1 MNNFSLYTF
10 RLYHY
15 LLTVRDTLEYTIKRE
30 HKVEVY
36 ESRKKIL
43 TENLNEG
50 TPFGDFLKNNGETG
64 DKIKEKINS
73 FIKELY
79 SEESTILMPSGETV
93 RVDVAQLVT
102 LFDMTVGIAE
112 TLRDIV
118 YQYVNFGLKNED
130 VNQRIDQLLVQ
141 LVGEDERMYRVV
153 LSMLVMRSFEES
165 FAEFQKVM
173 TESKGQP
180 TPQSNFIVQNELV
193 KLAGYL
199 RFSRQHTR
207 STDNETLDL
216 LDETLKVIEMT
227 EGRRQR
233 PNNRNFKDIF
243 DELNNK
249 LNTAAANAEGAWK
262 QTYQKVVEEV
272 TKTQTQNQQEAAEKA
287 N

>member
-15 LLTVRDTLEYTIKRE
+15 LLTVRDTLEYTIKRD
-30 HKVEVY
+30 HKIEVY
-36 ESRKKIL
+36 ENRKKVL
-43 TENLNEG
+43 NDNLQEG

-64 DKIKEKINS
+64 DKIREKIKS
-73 FIKELY
+73 FIDDLY
-79 SEESTILMPSGETV
+79 SENSTILIPSGETV

-118 YQYVNFGLKNED
+118 YQYVNHGLKS
-130 VNQRIDQLLVQ
+130 QDQEQKVDDLLVQ
-141 LVGEDERMYRVV
+141 LISEDERMYRVV

-173 TESKGQP
+173 NESKGQP

-207 STDNETLDL
+207 CTDNETLDL

-233 PNNRNFKDIF
+233 PNNRGFKDIF

-249 LNTAAANAEGAWK
+249 LNNFAAQAEGAWK

-272 TKTQTQNQQEAAEKA
+272 TAHQQPQPQADQQI

>member
-15 LLTVRDTLEYTIKRE
+15 LLTVRDTMEYSIKRE
-30 HKVEVY
+30 HKIEVY
-36 ESRKKIL
+36 EARKKIL
-43 TENLNEG
+43 TENLEEG

-64 DKIKEKINS
+64 EKIKERVTAFIND
-73 FIKELY
+73 LY
-79 SEESTILMPSGETV
+79 SENSTILMPSGQEV
-93 RVDVAQLVT
+93 RVDIAQIVT
-102 LFDMTVGIAE
+102 LFDMTVGVTE

-118 YQYVNFGLKNED
+118 YQYISYGLKNQD
-130 VNQRIDQLLVQ
+130 VDPLLVQ
-141 LVGEDERMYRVV
+141 LMSEDERMYRLV
-153 LSMLVMRSFEES
+153 LSMLVMRAFQES

-173 TESKGQP
+173 NESKGQP

-193 KLAGYL
+193 KLAGFL

-233 PNNRNFKDIF
+233 PNNRGFKDIF

-249 LNTAAANAEGAWK
+249 LNTATAQAEGVWK

-272 TKTQTQNQQEAAEKA
+272 TKTQTENQQKAAEKA

>member
-36 ESRKKIL
+36 ENRKKIL
-43 TENLNEG
+43 TDNLEEG

-64 DKIKEKINS
+64 DKIKEKISS
-73 FIKELY
+73 FIEELY
-79 SEESTILMPSGETV
+79 SEKSTILIPSGETV
-93 RVDVAQLVT
+93 RVDVAQVVT
-102 LFDMTVGIAE
+102 LFDMTVGITE

-118 YQYVNFGLKNED
+118 NQYISHGLQTNETD
-130 VNQRIDQLLVQ
+130 PLLVQ
-141 LVGEDERMYRVV
+141 LVGQDERMYRVV
-153 LSMLVMRSFEES
+153 LSMLVMRCFQDS

-173 TESKGQP
+173 NESKGQP

-207 STDNETLDL
+207 CTDNETLDL
-216 LDETLKVIEMT
+216 LDDTLKVIEMT
-227 EGRRQR
+227 EGRRER
-233 PNNRNFKDIF
+233 PNNRSFKDIF

-249 LNTAAANAEGAWK
+249 LNTAAATDENVWK

-272 TKTQTQNQQEAAEKA
+272 TKNQKPADPAEKA

>member
-30 HKVEVY
+30 HKIEVY
-36 ESRKKIL
+36 EARKKIL
-43 TENLNEG
+43 TENLEEG

-64 DKIKEKINS
+64 EKIKEKITA
-73 FIKELY
+73 FIKDLY
-79 SEESTILMPSGETV
+79 SEDSTILMPSAQEV
-93 RVDVAQLVT
+93 RVDVAQIVT
-102 LFDMTVGIAE
+102 LFDMTVGITE

-118 YQYVNFGLKNED
+118 YQYINYGLKNQD
-130 VNQRIDQLLVQ
+130 VDQLLIQ
-141 LVGEDERMYRVV
+141 LVSEDERMYRLV
-153 LSMLVMRSFEES
+153 LSMLVMRAFQES

-173 TESKGQP
+173 NESKGQP

-193 KLAGYL
+193 KLAGFL

-207 STDNETLDL
+207 CTDNETLDL

-233 PNNRNFKDIF
+233 PNNRGFKDIF

-249 LNTAAANAEGAWK
+249 LNTATAQAEGVWK
-262 QTYQKVVEEV
+262 QTYQKVVDEV
-272 TKTQTQNQQEAAEKA
+272 TKTQNENQQKAAEKA

>member
-15 LLTVRDTLEYTIKRE
+15 LLTVRDTLEYTIKRD
-30 HKVEVY
+30 HKIEVY
-36 ESRKKIL
+36 ENRKKVL
-43 TENLNEG
+43 TDNLEEG

-64 DKIKEKINS
+64 EKIKEKIKS
-73 FIKELY
+73 FIEDLY
-79 SEESTILMPSGETV
+79 SENSTILIPSGETV

-118 YQYVNFGLKNED
+118 YQYVNHGLKS
-130 VNQRIDQLLVQ
+130 QDQEQKVDDLLVQ
-141 LVGEDERMYRVV
+141 LVSEDERMYRVV

-173 TESKGQP
+173 NESKGQP

-207 STDNETLDL
+207 CTDNETLDL
-216 LDETLKVIEMT
+216 LDETIKVIEMT

-233 PNNRNFKDIF
+233 PNNRGFKDIF

-249 LNTAAANAEGAWK
+249 LNNFAAQAEGAWK

-272 TKTQTQNQQEAAEKA
+272 TAHQQPQPQADQQI

>member
-15 LLTVRDTLEYTIKRE
+15 LLTLRDTMEYSIKRD

-36 ESRKKIL
+36 ENRKKIL
-43 TENLNEG
+43 TENLEEG
-50 TPFGDFLKNNGETG
+50 TPFGDFLKNNGEAG
-64 DKIKEKINS
+64 DKIKEKVQQFLEN
-73 FIKELY
+73 LY
-79 SEESTILMPSGETV
+79 SEQSTILVPSGELV
-93 RVDVAQLVT
+93 RVDVGQMVT
-102 LFDMTVGIAE
+102 LFDMTVGLTE

-118 YQYVNFGLKNED
+118 YQYIAFGQNNKE
-130 VNQRIDQLLVQ
+130 IDPMIVG
-141 LVGEDERMYRVV
+141 LVGDDERMYRIV
-153 LSMLVMRSFEES
+153 LAMLVMRLFEES

-173 TESKGQP
+173 AESQGKQ

-193 KLAGYL
+193 KYAGFL

-207 STDNETLDL
+207 ATDNETLDL

-233 PNNRNFKDIF
+233 PDNKGFKEIF
-243 DELNNK
+243 EDLNNK
-249 LNTAAANAEGAWK
+249 LNSTAAKFEGVWK
-262 QTYQKVVEEV
+262 QTYTRVVQEV
-272 TKTQTQNQQEAAEKA
+272 TKNQQPAEQA

>member
-15 LLTVRDTLEYTIKRE
+15 LLTVRDTLEYSIKRE
-30 HKVEVY
+30 HKIEVY
-36 ESRKKIL
+36 ESRKNIL
-43 TENLNEG
+43 IENLKEG
-50 TPFGDFLKNNGETG
+50 TPFGDFLKNNGEAG
-64 DKIKEKINS
+64 EKIKEKINT
-73 FIKELY
+73 FIDDLY
-79 SEESTILMPSGETV
+79 SENSTILIPSGQQV
-93 RVDVAQLVT
+93 RVDVAQIVT
-102 LFDMTVGIAE
+102 LFDMTVGVTE

-118 YQYVNFGLKNED
+118 YQYINYGLKNED
-130 VNQRIDQLLVQ
+130 VDQLLVQ
-141 LVGEDERMYRVV
+141 LVSEDERMYRLV
-153 LSMLVMRSFEES
+153 LSMLVMRSFQES

-173 TESKGQP
+173 NESKGQP

-207 STDNETLDL
+207 CTDNETLDL

-233 PNNRNFKDIF
+233 PNNRSFKDIF

-249 LNTAAANAEGAWK
+249 LNNATAQAEAAWK
-262 QTYQKVVEEV
+262 QTYQKTVEEV
-272 TKTQTQNQQEAAEKA
+272 TKGPEQPQQPAEKA

>member
-15 LLTVRDTLEYTIKRE
+15 LLTIRDTLEYTIKRD
-30 HKVEVY
+30 HKVEIY
-36 ESRKKIL
+36 ENRKRIL
-43 TENLNEG
+43 VDNLQEG

-64 DKIKEKINS
+64 DKIREKVQS
-73 FIKELY
+73 FIDELY
-79 SEESTILMPSGETV
+79 SEKSTILMPSGELV
-93 RVDVAQLVT
+93 RVDTAQVVT
-102 LFDMTVGIAE
+102 LYDMTVGLTE

-118 YQYVNFGLKNED
+118 FQYVAHGLSIKEID
-130 VNQRIDQLLVQ
+130 PMMVDLVND
-141 LVGEDERMYRVV
+141 DERMYRII

-173 TESKGQP
+173 GESQGKP

-193 KLAGYL
+193 KMAGYL

-207 STDNETLDL
+207 CTDNETLDL
-216 LDETLKVIEMT
+216 LDDTLKVIEMT

-233 PNNRNFKDIF
+233 PDNKGFKEIFDDLNNR
-243 DELNNK
+243 LN
-249 LNTAAANAEGAWK
+249 AAAAKFENVWK
-262 QTYQKVVEEV
+262 NQYQKVVAEV
-272 TKTQTQNQQEAAEKA
+272 TKNQPTAEQA

>member
-15 LLTVRDTLEYTIKRE
+15 LLTLRDTLEYAIKRE
-30 HKVEVY
+30 HKIEIY
-36 ESRKKIL
+36 ENRKKIL
-43 TENLNEG
+43 IDNLQEG

-64 DKIKEKINS
+64 DKIREKVQS
-73 FIKELY
+73 FIDELY
-79 SEESTILMPSGETV
+79 SENSTILVHSGEIV
-93 RVDVAQLVT
+93 RVDTAQIVT
-102 LFDMTVGIAE
+102 LYDMAVGLTE

-118 YQYVNFGLKNED
+118 FQYIAYGQNNKEIDPMMVDLVND
-130 VNQRIDQLLVQ
+130 
-141 LVGEDERMYRVV
+141 DERMYRIV
-153 LSMLVMRSFEES
+153 LSMLVMRSFQES

-173 TESKGQP
+173 SESQGKP

-193 KLAGYL
+193 KMAGFL

-207 STDNETLDL
+207 CTDNETLDI

-233 PNNRNFKDIF
+233 PDNKGFKEIF
-243 DELNNK
+243 DDLNNK
-249 LNTAAANAEGAWK
+249 LNAQAAKLETIWK
-262 QTYQKVVEEV
+262 GQYQRVVEEV
-272 TKTQTQNQQEAAEKA
+272 TKNQQAAAQA

>member
-30 HKVEVY
+30 HKLEVY
-36 ESRKKIL
+36 ENRKKIL
-43 TENLNEG
+43 TDNLEEG

-64 DKIKEKINS
+64 DKIKEKIKG
-73 FIKELY
+73 FIDELY
-79 SEESTILMPSGETV
+79 SENSTILIPSGDTV

-118 YQYVNFGLKNED
+118 YQYVNHGLRNED
-130 VNQRIDQLLVQ
+130 ENQRIDPLLVQ
-141 LVGEDERMYRVV
+141 LVSEDERMYRII

-165 FAEFQKVM
+165 FGEFQKVM
-173 TESKGQP
+173 NESKGQP

-233 PNNRNFKDIF
+233 PNNRGFKEIF
-243 DELNNK
+243 DELNGK
-249 LNTAAANAEGAWK
+249 LNSFAASAEGAWK
-262 QTYQKVVEEV
+262 ATYQKVVEEV
-272 TKTQTQNQQEAAEKA
+272 TKSQKPQPPVDQQI

>member
-15 LLTVRDTLEYTIKRE
+15 LLNVRDTLEYTIRRD

-36 ESRKKIL
+36 ENRKKIL

-64 DKIKEKINS
+64 DKIREKIES
-73 FIKELY
+73 FIKDLY
-79 SEESTILMPSGETV
+79 SEESTILMPSGELV
-93 RVDVAQLVT
+93 RVDVGQLVT

-118 YQYVNFGLKNED
+118 YQYINYGLKNED
-130 VNQRIDQLLVQ
+130 TTQRIDPLMMQ
-141 LVGEDERMYRVV
+141 LVSEDERMYRVV

-173 TESKGQP
+173 NESNGQP

-207 STDNETLDL
+207 CTDNETLDL

-249 LNTAAANAEGAWK
+249 LNTFAAQAEGAWK
-262 QTYQKVVEEV
+262 MTYQKVVGEV
-272 TKTQTQNQQEAAEKA
+272 TKGQPQPEQPADNQI

>member
-15 LLTVRDTLEYTIKRE
+15 LLTVRDTLEYSIKRD
-30 HKVEVY
+30 HKLEVY

-43 TENLNEG
+43 TENLEEG

-64 DKIKEKINS
+64 EKIKEKINS

-79 SEESTILMPSGETV
+79 SEESTILMPSGELV
-93 RVDVAQLVT
+93 RVDVAQIVT

-118 YQYVNFGLKNED
+118 YQYLNFGMKNED
-130 VNQRIDQLLVQ
+130 QEQRVDPLLVQ
-141 LVGEDERMYRVV
+141 LVSEDERMYRTI

-173 TESKGQP
+173 NESKGQQ

-193 KLAGYL
+193 KMAGYL

-207 STDNETLDL
+207 STDNATLDL

-233 PNNRNFKDIF
+233 PNNRSFKDIF

-249 LNTAAANAEGAWK
+249 LNSYAAQVENVWK
-262 QTYQKVVEEV
+262 QTYQKVVQEV
-272 TKTQTQNQQEAAEKA
+272 TSSQKPAPVEEPQVN
-287 N
+287 

>member
-15 LLTVRDTLEYTIKRE
+15 LLTVRDTLEYSIQRDHTL
-30 HKVEVY
+30 EVY
-36 ESRKKIL
+36 ENRKKIL
-43 TENLNEG
+43 NNNLEEG
-50 TPFGDFLKNNGETG
+50 TPFGDFLKNNGENG
-64 DKIKEKINS
+64 DKIKEKIQS

-79 SEESTILMPSGETV
+79 SEESTILMPSGDKV
-93 RVDVAQLVT
+93 RVDIGQIVT
-102 LFDMTVGIAE
+102 LFDMTVGITE

-118 YQYVNFGLKNED
+118 YQYINFGMKNED
-130 VNQRIDQLLVQ
+130 PNQKIDQILVQ
-141 LVGEDERMYRVV
+141 LISEDERMYRVV
-153 LSMLVMRSFEES
+153 LSMLVMRAFETSFG
-165 FAEFQKVM
+165 EFQKVM
-173 TESKGQP
+173 NESKGQP

-193 KLAGYL
+193 KMAGYL

-249 LNTAAANAEGAWK
+249 LNTFAAQAEASWK
-262 QTYQKVVEEV
+262 ATYAKVVEEV
-272 TKTQTQNQQEAAEKA
+272 TKNQPKPANQEI

>member
-15 LLTVRDTLEYTIKRE
+15 LLTVRDTLEYTIKRD
-30 HKVEVY
+30 HKVDLY
-36 ESRKKIL
+36 NNRKKIL
-43 TENLNEG
+43 TENLQEG

-64 DKIKEKINS
+64 EKIKEKINE
-73 FIKELY
+73 FINNLY
-79 SEESTILMPSGETV
+79 SEESTILMPSGENV
-93 RVDVAQLVT
+93 RVDVAQTVSI
-102 LFDMTVGIAE
+102 FDMTVGIAE

-118 YQYVNFGLKNED
+118 YQYVNHGIKNED
-130 VNQRIDQLLVQ
+130 ANQRIDPLMMQV
-141 LVGEDERMYRVV
+141 VSDDERMYRII

-173 TESKGQP
+173 NESKGQP

-193 KLAGYL
+193 KYAGFL

-216 LDETLKVIEMT
+216 LDETLTVIEMT

-243 DELNNK
+243 DELNDK
-249 LNTAAANAEGAWK
+249 LNKFAAQVEAKWK
-262 QTYQKVVEEV
+262 ATYQRVVEEV
-272 TKTQTQNQQEAAEKA
+272 TKNQPKQPEPNEI

>member
-15 LLTVRDTLEYTIKRE
+15 LLTLRDTMEYSIKRD

-36 ESRKKIL
+36 ENRKKIL
-43 TENLNEG
+43 TENLEEG
-50 TPFGDFLKNNGETG
+50 TPFGDFLKNNGEAG
-64 DKIKEKINS
+64 EKIKEKINV
-73 FIKELY
+73 FLNNLY
-79 SEESTILMPSGETV
+79 SADSTILVPSGELV
-93 RVDVAQLVT
+93 RVDVGQMVT
-102 LFDMTVGIAE
+102 LFDMTVGLTE

-118 YQYVNFGLKNED
+118 YQYIAYGQERKEIDPMIVGLVAD
-130 VNQRIDQLLVQ
+130 
-141 LVGEDERMYRVV
+141 DERMYRIV
-153 LSMLVMRSFEES
+153 LSMLIMRFFEES

-233 PNNRNFKDIF
+233 PNDRSFKDIF

-249 LNTAAANAEGAWK
+249 LNTFAAQAENSWK
-262 QTYQKVVEEV
+262 ATYQKVVQEV
-272 TKTQTQNQQEAAEKA
+272 TNSQKPAQPAPDQVK
-287 N
+287 

>member
-15 LLTVRDTLEYTIKRE
+15 LLTLRDTMEYSIKRD

-36 ESRKKIL
+36 ENRKKIL
-43 TENLNEG
+43 SENLEEG
-50 TPFGDFLKNNGETG
+50 TPFGDFLKNNGEAG
-64 DKIKEKINS
+64 DKIREKIQQFLEN
-73 FIKELY
+73 LY
-79 SEESTILMPSGETV
+79 SEQSTILVPSGENL
-93 RVDVAQLVT
+93 RVDVGQMVT
-102 LFDMTVGIAE
+102 LFDMTVGLTE

-118 YQYVNFGLKNED
+118 YQYIAYGQNNKEIDPMIVGLVAD
-130 VNQRIDQLLVQ
+130 
-141 LVGEDERMYRVV
+141 DERMYRIV
-153 LSMLVMRSFEES
+153 LSMLVMRNFEES

-173 TESKGQP
+173 TESQGKA

-193 KLAGYL
+193 KYSGFL

-207 STDNETLDL
+207 ATDNETLDL

-233 PNNRNFKDIF
+233 PDNKGFKEIF
-243 DELNNK
+243 DDLNNK
-249 LNTAAANAEGAWK
+249 LNSTAAKFEATWK
-262 QTYQKVVEEV
+262 QTYTRVVQEV
-272 TKTQTQNQQEAAEKA
+272 TKNQQPAEAA

>member
-30 HKVEVY
+30 HKLEVY
-36 ESRKKIL
+36 ENRKKIL
-43 TENLNEG
+43 TDNLEEG

-64 DKIKEKINS
+64 DKIKEKIKG
-73 FIKELY
+73 FIDELY
-79 SEESTILMPSGETV
+79 SENSTILIPSGDTV

-118 YQYVNFGLKNED
+118 YQYVNHGLRNED
-130 VNQRIDQLLVQ
+130 ENQRIDPLLVQ
-141 LVGEDERMYRVV
+141 LVSEDERMYRII

-165 FAEFQKVM
+165 FGEFQKVM
-173 TESKGQP
+173 NESKGQP

-193 KLAGYL
+193 KLAGYI

-249 LNTAAANAEGAWK
+249 LNTAAANTEAAWK

-272 TKTQTQNQQEAAEKA
+272 TKAQTQNQQAAAEKA

>member
-15 LLTVRDTLEYTIKRE
+15 LLTVRDTLEYTIKRD

-43 TENLNEG
+43 TENLEEG

-64 DKIKEKINS
+64 DKIKEKIKS
-73 FIKELY
+73 FIDELY
-79 SEESTILMPSGETV
+79 SENSTILIPSGELV
-93 RVDVAQLVT
+93 RVDVAQIVT

-118 YQYVNFGLKNED
+118 YQYINYGMQKED
-130 VNQRIDQLLVQ
+130 VDKLLVQ

-153 LSMLVMRSFEES
+153 LSMLVMRSFQES

-173 TESKGQP
+173 NESKGQP

-207 STDNETLDL
+207 CTDNETLDL

-227 EGRRQR
+227 EGRRER

-249 LNTAAANAEGAWK
+249 LNTAAAQAEGAWK
-262 QTYQKVVEEV
+262 QTYQRVVEEV
-272 TKTQTQNQQEAAEKA
+272 TKNQNQPKAEAEKA

>member
-15 LLTVRDTLEYTIKRE
+15 LLTVRDTLEYSIKRE

-36 ESRKKIL
+36 ENRKKIL
-43 TENLNEG
+43 TENLEEG

-64 DKIKEKINS
+64 DKIKEKISS

-79 SEESTILMPSGETV
+79 SEESTILMPSGDQV
-93 RVDVAQLVT
+93 RVDVGQIVT
-102 LFDMTVGIAE
+102 LYDMTVGVTE

-118 YQYVNFGLKNED
+118 YQYINHGLKNND
-130 VNQRIDQLLVQ
+130 VDPLFVQ
-141 LVGEDERMYRVV
+141 MVAEDEKMYRVV
-153 LSMLVMRSFEES
+153 LSMLVMHSFQES

-173 TESKGQP
+173 NESKGQP
-180 TPQSNFIVQNELV
+180 TPQSNFIVQNELM
-193 KLAGYL
+193 KMAGYL
-199 RFSRQHTR
+199 RFSRQHVHA
-207 STDNETLDL
+207 TDNETLDI

-227 EGRRQR
+227 EGRRER

-249 LNTAAANAEGAWK
+249 LNTIAAKDEAAWK
-262 QTYQKVVEEV
+262 QSYQQVVEEV
-272 TKTQTQNQQEAAEKA
+272 TKAQQPAAPIEEPAEKA